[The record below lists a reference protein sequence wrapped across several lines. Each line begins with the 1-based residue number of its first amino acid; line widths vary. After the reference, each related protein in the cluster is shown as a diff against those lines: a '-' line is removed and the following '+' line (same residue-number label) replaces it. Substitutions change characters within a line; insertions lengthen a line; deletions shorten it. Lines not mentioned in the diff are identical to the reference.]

1 MSTLLSRDITVSG
14 VIVYFPDVPVAAVD
28 ALEEHIN
35 TEYRGRSWTILMSA
49 DAKCLMAV
57 SDESTDEV
65 LYFVNG
71 CWASLTSAEVAS
83 RRA

>member
-1 MSTLLSRDITVSG
+1 MSYLLTRIIPGNG
-14 VIVYFPDVPVAAVD
+14 VIVYFLDVPVEAVD
-28 ALEEHIN
+28 ALEERIN
-35 TEYRGRSWTILMSA
+35 TEHRGRSWTILMSA

-71 CWASLTSAEVAS
+71 CWASLTPAEVAS